1 MKKNSHILATVLAV
15 ALGMLAWPIAGG
27 ETGKTNQADKLDELL
42 QQRRDTLR
50 TLVDIVTAEYRRGTT
65 GFESVASAE
74 DQLIVAELEL
84 AKTPKARIA
93 ILQRRA
99 ELMKGFFAI
108 VDARF
113 KRGQVNQAQV
123 LVARAALLQSQ
134 IQLAQEAAGDNK
146 SQDR

>member
-15 ALGMLAWPIAGG
+15 ALGVLAWPIAGG

-50 TLVDIVTAEYRRGTT
+50 TLVDIVTAEYREGTT

-84 AKTPKARIA
+84 AKTPKDRIA
-93 ILQRRA
+93 ILQRRV
-99 ELMKGFFAI
+99 ELMKGLSAI

-113 KRGQVNQAQV
+113 NSGQVTQAQV

-134 IQLAQEAAGDNK
+134 IQLAREAAGDNK
-146 SQDR
+146 PQDR

>member
-15 ALGMLAWPIAGG
+15 ALGVLVWPIAGG
-27 ETGKTNQADKLDELL
+27 ETEKTNQADKLDELL

-50 TLVDIVTAEYRRGTT
+50 KLVDIVTAEYRQGTT

-74 DQLIVAELEL
+74 DQLSVAELEL

-99 ELMKGFFAI
+99 ELMKGLSAV

-113 KRGQVNQAQV
+113 KSGQVTQSQL

-134 IQLAQEAAGDNK
+134 IQLAREAGDSK
-146 SQDR
+146 PQDR